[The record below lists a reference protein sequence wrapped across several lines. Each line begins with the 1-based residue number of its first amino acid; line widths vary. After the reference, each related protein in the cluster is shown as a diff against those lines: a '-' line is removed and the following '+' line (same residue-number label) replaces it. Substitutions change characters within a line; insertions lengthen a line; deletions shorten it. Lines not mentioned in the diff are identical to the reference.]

1 MSSLVTFGQ
10 CTIKIIDALN
20 EQIGRGTSWLTLAIV
35 MVSVIVV
42 ILRYCFN
49 IGSIAT
55 QESISYMHALIF
67 MLGAAY
73 TLKHNAHVRVDIFYH
88 RFNEKTQGWVD
99 LLGTLFLLIP
109 VCLFII
115 ISSWEYVAD
124 SWAIQESSRNSGGLP
139 AVYLLKSTIIIMAA
153 LLLLQAISLAIKSL
167 FSAIGIPL
175 NTAS

>member
-1 MSSLVTFGQ
+1 MSSLVTFGR
-10 CTIKIIDALN
+10 CTIKLIDTLN
-20 EQIGRGTSWLTLAIV
+20 EQIGRGTSWLTLILV
-35 MVSVIVV
+35 MVSVTVV

-49 IGSIAT
+49 IGSIAA

-67 MLGAAY
+67 MLGTAY

-99 LLGTLFLLIP
+99 FLGTLFLLIP

-115 ISSWEYVAD
+115 VSSWDYVAD

-139 AVYLLKSTIIIMAA
+139 AVYLLKSTIIVMAG

-167 FSAIGIPL
+167 FSALGISL